1 MRQIRWEEREEE
13 DKKKNESCWN
23 GLYLPGGFQVAA
35 DDEIRIIKNMPIP
48 LKKILRKF
56 CFVCIIKT
64 IV

>member
-23 GLYLPGGFQVAA
+23 GLHLPGGFQVAA

-48 LKKILRKF
+48 LKILRKF
-56 CFVCIIKT
+56 CFLCIIKT